1 MKRTFLFLFL
11 ATMIVHSGT
20 QAQLVIPLYEAQV
33 PNSRAAPDEEWQEQ
47 GADSILRIHAVSKPS
62 LTVFLPDKK
71 KRTGDAVV
79 ICPGG
84 GYRIL
89 AADHEGYSVAR
100 KFAAQGI
107 AAFVVKYRL
116 PDDRTMVDKSI
127 GPLQDAQRALQM
139 VRGNAR
145 KWGIRRVGIM
155 GFSAGGHLAA
165 TAGTQFNRELI
176 PNKKKISLRPDFM
189 VLVYPVI
196 SFQDSIGHMGSRDNL
211 LGKNPPREKITAY
224 SNELQ
229 VTPQTPPTFLIHA
242 KDDGGVKV
250 ANSTLFAEALKRAGV
265 PHKIYL
271 YEKGGHGFGMINK
284 TSDVRWMD
292 QVGEWMGEL
301 RIKN

>member
-1 MKRTFLFLFL
+1 MRRTFLFLFL
-11 ATMIVHSGT
+11 STMIVHTGSE
-20 QAQLVIPLYEAQV
+20 AQLVIPLYEAQV
-33 PNSRAAPDEEWQEQ
+33 PNSRAAPDEEWQEL
-47 GADSILRIHAVSKPS
+47 GTDGILRIHAVSKPS

-71 KRTGDAVV
+71 KRTGDAIV

-100 KFAAQGI
+100 TFAEQGI

-116 PDDRTMVDKSI
+116 PDDRTLVDKTI

-139 VRGNAR
+139 VRANAR

-165 TAGTQFNRELI
+165 TAGTQFQTGLI
-176 PNKKKISLRPDFM
+176 PNKKRLSLRPDFM

-196 SFQDSIGHMGSRDNL
+196 SFRDSIGHMGSRDNL
-211 LGKNPPREKITAY
+211 LGKHPTSEKIIAY
-224 SNELQ
+224 SNEMQ

-242 KDDGGVKV
+242 KDDGGVNV
-250 ANSTLFAEALKRAGV
+250 ANSTLFADALKRARV

-284 TSDVRWMD
+284 TSEVRWMD
-292 QVGEWMGEL
+292 QVVAWMREL
-301 RIKN
+301 SMKH